1 MEQNLLE
8 LSAEKL
14 LAKFGAGNHK
24 PGSGSAAAFQGMLS
38 AELLVTVISLTNEE
52 KRRNTYKSSLPK
64 LLKMN
69 TEIRDRILPELTG
82 LFQEDSIQFGK
93 AIASRKE
100 RDDEK
105 DPKRKSRLARQ
116 ALDDLKIAI
125 ELPLR
130 IADLNVELAGM
141 AAFIFDNGFQGARG
155 DTQVGL
161 SGAVA
166 AVGGCLSIVHLNLLQ
181 YGSDEYDWI
190 ENVKTKADEL
200 RTIHEKLNSIATS
213 KIEILG
219 AAVKENVD
227 LYKEVNRLVSESK
240 GKKNISDVDIE
251 DYATQLQLLVWKH
264 RQKIWKKNIPT
275 DPIEILKPDIIFKTL
290 LGYNFYKSGNLGL
303 NNNSAGLSEIAG
315 EIDQSTKIVLISNQI
330 PEQTQRFTAA
340 HELGHALL
348 HNQVVLHRDL
358 PLDGANQM
366 SRKAPEEYQA
376 DKFATYFLMPGK
388 QVLEVFEEYFST
400 ARFKIEQ
407 HTAFNLIQDNPS
419 RLRSQCK
426 NLRGLS
432 RKLATATSYSNNVFI
447 PLAELFHVSV
457 EAMAIRLE
465 ELGLAE
471 F

>member
-1 MEQNLLE
+1 MEHNLLK
-8 LSAEKL
+8 LSTEKL
-14 LAKFGAGNHK
+14 LTKFGAGNHK

-52 KRRNTYKSSLPK
+52 KRRNTYRSSLPK

-100 RDDEK
+100 RDEEK
-105 DPKRKSRLARQ
+105 DPKRKSLLARQ

-130 IADLNVELAGM
+130 IADLNIELAGM

-166 AVGGCLSIVHLNLLQ
+166 AVGGCLSIVQLNLLQ
-181 YGSDEYDWI
+181 YGSDQYDWI

-200 RTIHEKLNSIATS
+200 RTIYEKLNSIATS
-213 KIEILG
+213 KIDIL
-219 AAVKENVD
+219 ASAVKENAD
-227 LYKEVNRLVSESK
+227 LYKDVNRLISESK
-240 GKKNISDVDIE
+240 GTKNISDVDIE
-251 DYATQLQLLVWKH
+251 DYATQLQLLAWKH

-303 NNNSAGLSEIAG
+303 NSTSAGLSEVAG
-315 EIDQSTKIVLISNQI
+315 EIDQMAKTVLISNKI

-340 HELGHALL
+340 HELGHAML
-348 HNQVVLHRDL
+348 HNQAVLHRDL
-358 PLDGANQM
+358 PLDGVNRM
-366 SRKAPEEYQA
+366 GKKAPEEHQA
-376 DKFATYFLMPGK
+376 DKFAKYFLMPQK
-388 QVLEVFEEYFST
+388 QVLEVFQEYFST
-400 ARFKIEQ
+400 SKFVIEQ
-407 HTAFNLIQDNPS
+407 NTAFNLIQDNPS
-419 RLRSQCK
+419 KLRSQSK
-426 NLRGLS
+426 DLRGLS
-432 RKLATATSYSNNVFI
+432 RKLATAKSYSNLAFT
-447 PLAELFHVSV
+447 PLAELFNVSV

-465 ELGLAE
+465 ELGLVE